1 MKVLATIW
9 KEFLL
14 LVRDPGS
21 LALILLMP
29 LVLVVVM
36 TSIQSNAFR
45 ALRETAIDILIVDED
60 RDAFS
65 AVIENSLQDSPNI
78 NLIPKAEGKTLTRDQ
93 ARHLVQRGKY
103 QAAVIIPENATNSLQ
118 KKIQNAADNIF
129 SRYGSAAGSVEKEDD
144 PPVKLEILFEP
155 TVKADYKQTVAAAL
169 EKRIAGVQL
178 EWFIRAMQERLGKTG
193 KQPEMTTDFSGMIRV
208 EQAIASKKERP
219 EIEISAVQHN
229 VPAWSMFAMFFILFP
244 LAGNFIKER
253 EDGSMLRLCLISGS
267 HTPVISGKFVFY
279 LFVCLVQLALMIC
292 VGLYLMP
299 LIGFSKLQLGTN
311 PLGIVLT
318 GLAVAM
324 AATGYGLLIAVYF
337 KMPQQAL
344 SFGAISVVILAA
356 LGGVWVPVFAMP
368 DIMQHISPYSPL
380 NWGLEAFNDLFLR
393 SADTIMILPDLIKL
407 TVFAIAA
414 LTASIL
420 IHRSRNL
427 MAK

>member
-1 MKVLATIW
+1 MVLATIW

-29 LVLVVVM
+29 LILVIVM

-45 ALRETAIDILIVDED
+45 ALQETEIDILLVDED
-60 RDAFS
+60 RDALS
-65 AVIENSLQDSPNI
+65 AVIESSLHDSPGI
-78 NLIPKAEGKTLTRDQ
+78 NLVSKAEGRTLTRDQ
-93 ARHLVQRGKY
+93 ARQLVQQGKY
-103 QAAVIIPENATNSLQ
+103 QAVVIIPESATACLQ
-118 KKIQNAADNIF
+118 KKTQSAADNIF
-129 SRYGSAAGSVEKEDD
+129 SSYGSAAGSVEKKDD

-155 TVKADYKQTVAAAL
+155 TIKADYRQTVAATL
-169 EKRIAGVQL
+169 EKLIAGVQF
-178 EWFIRAMQERLGKTG
+178 EWFIGAMQEQLGKTG
-193 KQPEMTTDFSGMIRV
+193 KQSEFTVDFSGMIQV
-208 EQAIASKKERP
+208 DQAIASRKERP
-219 EIEISAVQHN
+219 GTELNAVQHN

-253 EDGSMLRLCLISGS
+253 EDGSMLRLRLISGS

-299 LIGFSKLQLGTN
+299 LIGFGKLELGTN
-311 PLGIVLT
+311 GVGIVLT

-344 SFGAISVVILAA
+344 SFGSISVVILAA

-368 DIMQHISPYSPL
+368 EIMQNISPYSPL

-393 SADTIMILPDLIKL
+393 SAGTSMILPDLIKL
-407 TVFAIAA
+407 TVFALAA

-420 IHRSRNL
+420 IHRSRNVG
-427 MAK
+427 

>member
-29 LVLVVVM
+29 LILVVVM

-45 ALRETAIDILIVDED
+45 ALRETKTDILLVDED
-60 RDAFS
+60 RDALS
-65 AVIENSLQDSPNI
+65 AVIENALQDSPNI
-78 NLIPKAEGKTLTRDQ
+78 NLIRKAEGRTLTSDQ
-93 ARHLVQRGKY
+93 ARQLVQQGKY
-103 QAAVIIPENATNSLQ
+103 QAAVIIPENATASLQ
-118 KKIQNAADNIF
+118 KKTQRAADHIF
-129 SRYGSAAGSVEKEDD
+129 SRYGSAPRSAEKKDD
-144 PPVKLEILFEP
+144 PPVKLQILFEP
-155 TVKADYKQTVAAAL
+155 TIRADYKQTVAATL
-169 EKRIAGVQL
+169 EKLIAGVQF
-178 EWFIRAMQERLGKTG
+178 EWFIRAMQEQLDNTG
-193 KQPEMTTDFSGMIRV
+193 KQSEITVDFSKMIQV
-208 EQAIASKKERP
+208 DQAIASKKGRP
-219 EIEISAVQHN
+219 VIGLNAVQHN

-253 EDGSMLRLCLISGS
+253 EDGSMLRLRLISGS
-267 HTPVISGKFVFY
+267 HTPVLSGKFIFY
-279 LFVCLVQLALMIC
+279 LSVCLVQLALMIC

-299 LIGFSKLQLGTN
+299 LIGFGKLELGTN
-311 PLGIVLT
+311 GLGIVLT

-344 SFGAISVVILAA
+344 SFGSISVVILAA

-368 DIMQHISPYSPL
+368 EIMQNISPYSPL

-393 SADTIMILPDLIKL
+393 SAGTSMILPDLIKL
-407 TVFAIAA
+407 TVFALAA

-420 IHRSRNL
+420 IHRSRN
-427 MAK
+427 AG